1 MNGLQSKRESLF
13 SSVAERRLLTEFFL
27 VHSEKKTRRKFRA
40 KQRGWQKGEKRVGKN
55 LYKTR
60 LLRSFLL
67 SVPFSR
73 FVSELDTNRRKDRH
87 FFHKSLH
94 IVNNCCKFAVEKDTA
109 GKYFM
114 HDKVLGLLS
123 IDWRLG
129 FYIVSKAPEVCP

>member
-1 MNGLQSKRESLF
+1 MNGLQSKQKSLF

-27 VHSEKKTRRKFRA
+27 VHSKKKTRRKFRA
-40 KQRGWQKGEKRVGKN
+40 KQRGWQEEEKHFGKN

-67 SVPFSR
+67 SVPLSR
-73 FVSELDTNRRKDRH
+73 LVPELDTNRRKDRY
-87 FFHKSLH
+87 FIHKSLH
-94 IVNNCCKFAVEKDTA
+94 IFNNCCKFAVEKETA
-109 GKYFM
+109 GKCFM
-114 HDKVLGLLS
+114 HNKVLGLLS